1 MTLQEINEAI
11 EKWREETGG
20 AFILLA
26 VEEGEK
32 PLCHYAGK
40 GCSLGALIGA
50 AITEDTDFGSFVMMA
65 QMAVAIR
72 KADKQPCGMTN

>member
-20 AFILLA
+20 TFILLA
-26 VEEGEK
+26 VEEGKK

-40 GCSLGALIGA
+40 GCSLGGLIGA
-50 AITEDTDFGSFVMMA
+50 AIAEDTDFKNFVMMA

-72 KADKQPCGMTN
+72 KADKQQCGLTN